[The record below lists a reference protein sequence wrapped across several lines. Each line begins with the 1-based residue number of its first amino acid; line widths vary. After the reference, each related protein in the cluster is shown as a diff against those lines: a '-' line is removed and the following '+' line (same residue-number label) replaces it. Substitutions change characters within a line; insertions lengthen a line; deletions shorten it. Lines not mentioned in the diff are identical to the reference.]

1 MKGRTHWYKRVQ
13 YITMEQEVLDWGKEA
28 ERRVKEGIW
37 REREISLKT
46 FQERHME
53 TYYCRSYRKGE
64 RGVSKAVVYVI

>member
-1 MKGRTHWYKRVQ
+1 MRGRTHWYKRVQ

-37 REREISLKT
+37 RERNIIKDISK
-46 FQERHME
+46 RHME

-64 RGVSKAVVYVI
+64 RGVSKAVMYVI